1 MGGAEVNKASTRTE
15 RTFQDAAFRAVI
27 ILAGRLAVATTNTD
41 LRRRQNNINPLH
53 AAAAASQ
60 TV

>member
-1 MGGAEVNKASTRTE
+1 MGGAEVNKASART
-15 RTFQDAAFRAVI
+15 DAAFHAVI
-27 ILAGRLAVATTNTD
+27 ILAGRLAMATTNTD

-53 AAAAASQ
+53 SSASASQ